1 VLDAYRIPHPQ
12 SLLAADPDEAATAAA
27 ALGFPV
33 ALKICSP
40 DIVHKSDVGG
50 IALGLGDAA
59 AVREAAAAMLA
70 RIGATIPQVRV
81 GGFLVQPMVRTDN
94 GIELLAGIADDPVF
108 GPVILFGQGGS
119 AVEIM
124 DDSAVA
130 LPPLNPLLAR
140 AQMTRTRVW
149 DLLQGYRHKP
159 PAAVDAVA
167 DVLIRLGRI
176 AAEHP
181 EIRELDINPLLADPN
196 GLIALD
202 ARIRVAPA
210 PSGASRLAIAPYPR
224 ELASQ
229 ERLRDDTEIDL
240 RPIRPEDEALLHD
253 LVGHMTQVDLRRR
266 FLAPIRALSH
276 QLAARMTQID
286 YDREMALV
294 AIHRGTV
301 LGIARYFADP
311 DRLQAEYA
319 VAVRSDWKGR
329 GVGYALM
336 QRLIEIARQYGIGE
350 LVGDVLR
357 ENEPML
363 AMCRGLAF
371 EIRADPNDAALVRVR
386 KKLT

>member
-1 VLDAYRIPHPQ
+1 MPQARLD
-12 SLLAADPDEAATAAA
+12 
-27 ALGFPV
+27 
-33 ALKICSP
+33 
-40 DIVHKSDVGG
+40 
-50 IALGLGDAA
+50 
-59 AVREAAAAMLA
+59 
-70 RIGATIPQVRV
+70 
-81 GGFLVQPMVRTDN
+81 GFLVQPMVRADN

-108 GPVILFGQGGS
+108 GPVILFGQGGA
-119 AVEIM
+119 AVEII

-149 DLLQGYRHKP
+149 RLLQGYRDKP
-159 PAAVDAVA
+159 PAAVDGVA
-167 DVLIRLGRI
+167 DVLIRLGRL
-176 AAEHP
+176 AAEYP
-181 EIRELDINPLLADPN
+181 EIREFDINPLLADPN
-196 GLIALD
+196 GVIALD

-210 PSGASRLAIAPYPR
+210 PSGVSRLAIAPYPR
-224 ELASQ
+224 ELAGRA
-229 ERLRDDTEIDL
+229 RLRDGTEIDL

-253 LVGHMTQVDLRRR
+253 LVAHMTPEDLRRR

-276 QLAARMTQID
+276 QLAARLTQID

-294 AIHRGTV
+294 ATHRGTV

-329 GVGYALM
+329 GVGYVLM
-336 QRLIEIARQYGIGE
+336 RRLIEIAGQYGIGE

-363 AMCRGLAF
+363 AMCRELGF

-386 KKLT
+386 KKLA